1 MIALGTVYVRRTNDL
16 GSKKHH
22 DNENCECVGQLPKN
36 DDGDGGGHPFSE
48 IRASLA
54 AVSAAAADAAGE
66 RMCAKSTERRSL
78 NPRGVIS
85 HTKRVH
91 TRTTRYMGP
100 SAFFLCSQA
109 AARCT
114 AAARE
119 THRVRAKL
127 AASPLFSAPID
138 IFARV
143 RHRPRT
149 PSIAQRERVVGG
161 RRVGERA
168 GGWGTGGGRG
178 GGRVLT

>member
-1 MIALGTVYVRRTNDL
+1 VRRTNDL

-36 DDGDGGGHPFSE
+36 DDGGHPFSE

-91 TRTTRYMGP
+91 TRTRYMGP

-114 AAARE
+114 AAARNAPGA
-119 THRVRAKL
+119 RKIGRL
-127 AASPLFSAPID
+127 AA
-138 IFARV
+138 IFGPNRYF
-143 RHRPRT
+143 RTRPT
-149 PSIAQRERVVGG
+149 PPPDTLYRSRRGWWVVGWAS
-161 RRVGERA
+161 RRA